1 MEEAE
6 LETGGA
12 VAFVEVDGGVAVD
25 FAVRADGG
33 RHGDVCH
40 IADEAAATGAPVG
53 LAGCL
58 CHDDDDD
65 DDVMLSF
72 I

>member
-12 VAFVEVDGGVAVD
+12 VALVEVDGGVAVD
-25 FAVRADGG
+25 FAVWTDGG

-40 IADEAAATGAPVG
+40 IADEATATGPPVG
-53 LAGCL
+53 LSG
-58 CHDDDDD
+58 
-65 DDVMLSF
+65 
-72 I
+72 